1 MKAEEI
7 RSLYLRFFE
16 ERGHTIVKSDSLI
29 PTNDPS
35 LLFTG
40 AGMNQFKDMFLGRGN
55 LPFKRAASSQKCLR
69 TGDIENVGRTAR
81 HHTFFEMLGNFSFG
95 DYFKKEAIS
104 WAWEFLTEVVEI
116 DPKRLSISVF
126 RDDDE
131 AYNWWHK
138 RIGIPENRMYR
149 FGEHDNFWPADAPS
163 QGPNG
168 PCGPCSEIFVDLGE
182 KVGCGKPS
190 CSPECDCGR
199 FMEVWN
205 LVFTQ
210 FDRRDGGVLSPLP
223 TKNIDTGMS
232 LERLASVVQGKL
244 NNFETD
250 IMFPLVQQAAAMCGK
265 NYDSD
270 PEADRRMKRIADHGR
285 AVTFCIGDGALP
297 SNEGRGY
304 VVRRLIRRAELDG
317 SALGIDEP
325 FIYHMVETVG
335 KLMGNVYPE
344 VVERAGNISAFI
356 KSEEERFRK
365 TLANGI
371 DRLDEMVKKLPKG
384 GVFPGQEA
392 FVLYDTFGFPVELTK
407 EILADSGIAL
417 DEAGLKKAM
426 DARREEARSKTV
438 FGDIF
443 PSGPIEEVKAKLR
456 ATEFLGHLSESAEE
470 TVFALV
476 SGNGVVQEIPEGGEG
491 VAFFKRTPFYAE
503 SGGQLGDVGTL
514 IQKEGKVSAA
524 VVDVQKSGDVF
535 LHRVKVTKGLLK
547 SGERTRLVVDAD
559 RRLSIKRNH
568 TATHLLHRALREI
581 LGEHVEQSGSL
592 VGPDR
597 LRLDFTHF
605 EAIPP
610 DVLEKV
616 EARVNEWIMQDRQVS
631 TVELPL
637 EEAKKRGAMALF
649 GEKYGAA
656 VRMVDVDGVSREL
669 CGGTHLDRIGR
680 IGPFLILKEES
691 ISSGVRRIEA
701 VTGDGA
707 WSSVRVA
714 RRQLTEISHELKA
727 PVPDITVRITSLKDK
742 VKELERD
749 LRDAR
754 ARKGS
759 SDTFKSEKI
768 GDVTFVYHHEPGA
781 SPDDLNAMADQIRS
795 TLASPYVLVLSS
807 EKDGKVTFT
816 VWVDKPLVE
825 QGISAGDL
833 VKLASPHIKGG
844 GGGKADRAQA
854 GGKDASGLEKA
865 VQAVRDALKK

>member
-1 MKAEEI
+1 
-7 RSLYLRFFE
+7 
-16 ERGHTIVKSDSLI
+16 
-29 PTNDPS
+29 
-35 LLFTG
+35 
-40 AGMNQFKDMFLGRGN
+40 
-55 LPFKRAASSQKCLR
+55 
-69 TGDIENVGRTAR
+69 
-81 HHTFFEMLGNFSFG
+81 
-95 DYFKKEAIS
+95 
-104 WAWEFLTEVVEI
+104 
-116 DPKRLSISVF
+116 
-126 RDDDE
+126 
-131 AYNWWHK
+131 
-138 RIGIPENRMYR
+138 
-149 FGEHDNFWPADAPS
+149 
-163 QGPNG
+163 
-168 PCGPCSEIFVDLGE
+168 
-182 KVGCGKPS
+182 
-190 CSPECDCGR
+190 
-199 FMEVWN
+199 MEVWN

-210 FDRRDGGVLSPLP
+210 FDRRDGGVLAPLP
-223 TKNIDTGMS
+223 HKNIDTGMS
-232 LERLASVVQGKL
+232 LERLASVAQGKL

-250 IMFPLVQQAAAMCGK
+250 IVFPLVQQVAAMCGR
-265 NYDSD
+265 NYGSD
-270 PEADRRMKRIADHGR
+270 PESDRRMKRVADHGR

-317 SALGIDEP
+317 SALGINEP

-335 KLMGNVYPE
+335 KLMGKVYPE

-371 DRLDEMVKKLPKG
+371 DRLDEMVKKLPRG

-407 EILADSGIAL
+407 EILADRGVDL
-417 DEAGLKKAM
+417 DEDGLKKALE
-426 DARREEARSKTV
+426 ARRDEARTKTV

-456 ATEFLGHLSESAEE
+456 TTEFMGHMTESAEE
-470 TVFALV
+470 NVFALV
-476 SGNGVVQEIPEGGEG
+476 SDNGVVSEIPEGGEG

-503 SGGQLGDVGTL
+503 SGGQLADIGTL
-514 IQKEGKVSAA
+514 TQKGGKVSAA

-535 LHRVKVTKGLLK
+535 LHRVKVDKGPLK
-547 SGERTRLVVDAD
+547 SGEKTKLAVDAE
-559 RRLSIKRNH
+559 RRVAIKRNH

-581 LGEHVEQSGSL
+581 LGEHVEQSGSM

-605 EAIPP
+605 EAIPA

-616 EARVNEWIMQDRQVS
+616 EARVNSWIMQDKQVS
-631 TVELPL
+631 TVELPI

-649 GEKYGAA
+649 GEKYGAT
-656 VRMVDVDGVSREL
+656 VRMVDVEGVSREL
-669 CGGTHLDRIGR
+669 CGGTHLDRVGR

-701 VTGDGA
+701 LTGEGA
-707 WSSVRVA
+707 WSAIRLSRRHLAEVA
-714 RRQLTEISHELKA
+714 RELKT
-727 PVPDITVRITSLKDK
+727 PVSEITPRIVSLRDK

-749 LRDAR
+749 LREAR

-759 SDTFKSEKI
+759 SDALKTEKI
-768 GDVTFVYHHEPGA
+768 GGITFVYHHEPGA
-781 SPDDLNAMADQIRS
+781 SPDDLNAMADHIRS

-816 VWVDKPLVE
+816 VWVDKPLIE
-825 QGISAGDL
+825 QGVSAGNL

-854 GGKDASGLEKA
+854 GGKDASGLDNA